1 MNSPFFVFSFT
12 NLGRPVFL
20 KKFFTLFEACPH
32 FFQNFDSGLL
42 QDFVKEKTWGQIDF
56 TFLCLK
62 CFPSGTLIPVIR
74 G

>member
-12 NLGRPVFL
+12 NL
-20 KKFFTLFEACPH
+20 E
-32 FFQNFDSGLL
+32 NFDSGLL